1 MKHFVK
7 IVKQAGIIKIR
18 NIWQIVK
25 CTALPIGLKSTT
37 VDQGYNKYV
46 NKFKSLSNH
55 KIAMH
60 NGKTRYQRMILY
72 HQNVSESL
80 QTHQNAS
87 EALKLDKWY

>member
-1 MKHFVK
+1 MKSNIF
-7 IVKQAGIIKIR
+7 IAMCGIS
-18 NIWQIVK
+18 NIS
-25 CTALPIGLKSTT
+25 TAFSSQLNIGSKHEGALALFPTQLLSFELIST

-60 NGKTRYQRMILY
+60 YGKTRYQRMILY

-80 QTHQNAS
+80 
-87 EALKLDKWY
+87 

>member
-1 MKHFVK
+1 M
-7 IVKQAGIIKIR
+7 G
-18 NIWQIVK
+18 
-25 CTALPIGLKSTT
+25 
-37 VDQGYNKYV
+37 QGYNKYL

-60 NGKTRYQRMILY
+60 YSKTRYFRMILY

-87 EALKLDKWY
+87 EALKLDRWYLPWSENEITFKILSFEFNICVSHNSVAT